1 MRRLRALRDLKIAR
15 QLPLS
20 VTAPYP
26 HHPHI
31 HFVAFVAFVDLVKL
45 NIDKLVNRRYY
56 HDDNHSPYSSAVLA
70 SLRLKQKQK
79 PSRHHCE
86 QRIQNTR
93 TMQRALLILDLQN
106 EFLSPST
113 GRCLLP
119 NTTDDLTKQPAFL
132 TNIRSLLSRFRT
144 LGGDVIF
151 MRSEYRDLREPSD
164 ETILIIH
171 PSDEDDIASE
181 ASSDEGE
188 GEGEGGVCGKKN
200 SKIEASIPRPPKA
213 RVSSSTTKEISGTVL
228 LTGRPPLLTDAYLSI
243 STSHPPCSPGTPPA
257 AWSPF
262 VTPLI
267 QPQDRTFTKSHYSAF
282 RETPLLQ
289 TLRGRIV
296 TQLVIVGLLTNVDV
310 LATAADAARH
320 GLEVWVVEDCLG
332 YRSEAAHQE
341 ALEVME
347 TELAVERCLSGVL
360 VRGWE
365 KERRRLQAAVAAGQ
379 KETKGGLGAAG
390 MSQEDIRKLIEGAL
404 GGPMMGGG
412 GAAAGDKGDLY
423 DDYGEV
429 DVPVR
434 RAEMRSE
441 GRERQRSEGSRENRE
456 QMREPRQEGGP
467 MRRERVEAKVV
478 VRRPRPDPKAADKKP
493 VDGKKVEVKKP
504 ATNEAGV
511 KKPASQPAVKS
522 EAKKPEVKKAEPKKS
537 ETEQPATKKPES
549 QPTLKPELKKPEVKE
564 AEFKKSLEKQP
575 ETTNSEIKTIEKAE
589 EEKVQLEEQETKT
602 KSFETN
608 ESASK
613 QPEATETK
621 KPETAES
628 AESPRPTSNSGTSK
642 KERKPRKYESSAPV
656 MGEGDSVGEGDSYI
670 KYNIL
675 PLDQSSTAF
684 ENIKNEVQWRSM
696 FHRGGEVPRLV
707 AVEGEV
713 REDGSFPIYRHPA
726 DESPPLLP
734 FSPTINSIRLAVQK
748 HLQHSLNHVLI
759 QHYRDG
765 NDYIS
770 EHSDKTL
777 DIAKGSKIVN
787 VSLGA
792 QRTMILRQKKDT
804 SPAASVAAEK
814 QETRPMQR
822 IPLPHNSIF
831 CLGLETNQKWMHA
844 IKADKREPKIK
855 APEELAYGGER
866 ISLTFRHIATYLSAD
881 EKQIYGQGAV
891 AKVAEDMR
899 ETQNGPS
906 DETEKLLAAFGAEN
920 QQSDFDWN
928 LHYGKGFDV
937 LNFQIPKPKLL
948 VSSSLAPDISTARI
962 KLCLSIK
969 GVDFVEQVVEQGT
982 TGLRTYDPRGTA
994 PVFIDT
1000 DRDRTILTDSLAIL
1014 QYLEMFYPAEPWL
1027 LPSPVEER
1035 GAYATALQR
1044 LQESEKLR
1052 MAWEAGDVDGVKR
1065 ELRVWEIWLRRGC
1078 YAAGEELGLVDVAL
1092 WPVLEAVERG
1102 GVELPAVVQ
1111 GYWRRL
1117 RERQGVKEV
1126 HENKVETIA
1135 EVVGKKDEKKIEG
1148 KKVDV
1153 EVEELVKKVGEARID
1168 S

>member
-1 MRRLRALRDLKIAR
+1 
-15 QLPLS
+15 
-20 VTAPYP
+20 
-26 HHPHI
+26 
-31 HFVAFVAFVDLVKL
+31 
-45 NIDKLVNRRYY
+45 
-56 HDDNHSPYSSAVLA
+56 
-70 SLRLKQKQK
+70 
-79 PSRHHCE
+79 
-86 QRIQNTR
+86 
-93 TMQRALLILDLQN
+93 QN

-365 KERRRLQAAVAAGQ
+365 KERRRLQAA
-379 KETKGGLGAAG
+379 
-390 MSQEDIRKLIEGAL
+390 
-404 GGPMMGGG
+404 
-412 GAAAGDKGDLY
+412 
-423 DDYGEV
+423 
-429 DVPVR
+429 
-434 RAEMRSE
+434 
-441 GRERQRSEGSRENRE
+441 
-456 QMREPRQEGGP
+456 
-467 MRRERVEAKVV
+467 
-478 VRRPRPDPKAADKKP
+478 
-493 VDGKKVEVKKP
+493 
-504 ATNEAGV
+504 
-511 KKPASQPAVKS
+511 
-522 EAKKPEVKKAEPKKS
+522 
-537 ETEQPATKKPES
+537 
-549 QPTLKPELKKPEVKE
+549 KPEVKE

-948 VSSSLAPDISTARI
+948 VSSSSAPDISTARI

>member
-1 MRRLRALRDLKIAR
+1 
-15 QLPLS
+15 
-20 VTAPYP
+20 
-26 HHPHI
+26 
-31 HFVAFVAFVDLVKL
+31 
-45 NIDKLVNRRYY
+45 
-56 HDDNHSPYSSAVLA
+56 
-70 SLRLKQKQK
+70 
-79 PSRHHCE
+79 
-86 QRIQNTR
+86 
-93 TMQRALLILDLQN
+93 MQRALLILDLQN

-119 NTTDDLTKQPAFL
+119 DTTDDLTKQPAFL
-132 TNIRSLLSRFRT
+132 TNIRSLLSRFRS

-171 PSDEDDIASE
+171 PSDEDDLGSE
-181 ASSDEGE
+181 SSSDEGA
-188 GEGEGGVCGKKN
+188 GGSG
-200 SKIEASIPRPPKA
+200 SGASMPRPPKIKA
-213 RVSSSTTKEISGTVL
+213 SSFSQTITKEISGTVL
-228 LTGRPPLLTDAYLSI
+228 STGRPPLLTDAYLSI
-243 STSHPPCSPGTPPA
+243 STSHPPCSPGTTAA
-257 AWSPF
+257 AWFPF

-267 QPQDRTFTKSHYSAF
+267 QPQDRTFTKSYYSAF

-296 TQLVIVGLLTNVDV
+296 TQLVIVGLLTNIDV
-310 LATAADAARH
+310 LATAADAVRH

-332 YRSEAAHQE
+332 YRSETAHLE
-341 ALEVME
+341 ALEIME
-347 TELAVERCLSGVL
+347 SELAVEKCLSGVL
-360 VRGWE
+360 LRGWE
-365 KERRRLQAAVAAGQ
+365 KERRRLQAAAAAGQ
-379 KETKGGLGAAG
+379 KE
-390 MSQEDIRKLIEGAL
+390 
-404 GGPMMGGG
+404 
-412 GAAAGDKGDLY
+412 
-423 DDYGEV
+423 
-429 DVPVR
+429 
-434 RAEMRSE
+434 
-441 GRERQRSEGSRENRE
+441 
-456 QMREPRQEGGP
+456 
-467 MRRERVEAKVV
+467 
-478 VRRPRPDPKAADKKP
+478 PK
-493 VDGKKVEVKKP
+493 
-504 ATNEAGV
+504 
-511 KKPASQPAVKS
+511 
-522 EAKKPEVKKAEPKKS
+522 
-537 ETEQPATKKPES
+537 
-549 QPTLKPELKKPEVKE
+549 
-564 AEFKKSLEKQP
+564 EKQP
-575 ETTNSEIKTIEKAE
+575 ETQNSEVNGTEKAE
-589 EEKVQLEEQETKT
+589 EKKVQLEEQTKT
-602 KSFETN
+602 KSVDTH
-608 ESASK
+608 ESVSQK
-613 QPEATETK
+613 PEGTETK
-621 KPETAES
+621 ESEPNES
-628 AESPRPTSNSGTSK
+628 AESPRPTSSSGTSK

-656 MGEGDSVGEGDSYI
+656 MTEGDSVGEGDSYI

-675 PLDQSSTAF
+675 PPDQSSTAF

-748 HLQHSLNHVLI
+748 HLQHPLNHVLI

-792 QRTMILRQKKDT
+792 QRTMVLRQKKDT
-804 SPAASVAAEK
+804 SPAAMVAAEK

-881 EKQIYGQGAV
+881 EKHIYGQGAV
-891 AKVAEDMR
+891 SKTAEDMR

-906 DETEKLLAAFGAEN
+906 EEAEKLLAAFGAEN

-928 LHYGKGFDV
+928 HHYGKGFDV

-948 VSSSLAPDISTARI
+948 ISSSSLLTPDIPTTRI
-962 KLCLSIK
+962 KLCLAIK
-969 GVDFVEQVVEQGT
+969 HVDFQEQIVEQNT
-982 TGLRTYDPRGTA
+982 TGLRTYNPRGTA

-1000 DRDRTILTDSLAIL
+1000 DRERTILTDSLAIL

-1035 GAYATALQR
+1035 AAYANALQR
-1044 LQESEKLR
+1044 LQDREMEMVGKELR
-1052 MAWEAGDVDGVKR
+1052 IWEA
-1065 ELRVWEIWLRRGC
+1065 WLGRGRF
-1078 YAAGEELGLVDVAL
+1078 AAGAELGLVDVAI

-1102 GVELPAVVQ
+1102 GVELPGKVCA
-1111 GYWRRL
+1111 YWRRL
-1117 RERQGVKEV
+1117 REMEEVRCVYESKKEMI
-1126 HENKVETIA
+1126 TDGA
-1135 EVVGKKDEKKIEG
+1135 GKKDGEK
-1148 KKVDV
+1148 DD
-1153 EVEELVKKVGEARID
+1153 EVEELARKVEETRID

>member
-1 MRRLRALRDLKIAR
+1 
-15 QLPLS
+15 
-20 VTAPYP
+20 
-26 HHPHI
+26 
-31 HFVAFVAFVDLVKL
+31 
-45 NIDKLVNRRYY
+45 
-56 HDDNHSPYSSAVLA
+56 
-70 SLRLKQKQK
+70 
-79 PSRHHCE
+79 
-86 QRIQNTR
+86 
-93 TMQRALLILDLQN
+93 
-106 EFLSPST
+106 
-113 GRCLLP
+113 
-119 NTTDDLTKQPAFL
+119 
-132 TNIRSLLSRFRT
+132 
-144 LGGDVIF
+144 
-151 MRSEYRDLREPSD
+151 
-164 ETILIIH
+164 
-171 PSDEDDIASE
+171 
-181 ASSDEGE
+181 
-188 GEGEGGVCGKKN
+188 
-200 SKIEASIPRPPKA
+200 
-213 RVSSSTTKEISGTVL
+213 
-228 LTGRPPLLTDAYLSI
+228 
-243 STSHPPCSPGTPPA
+243 
-257 AWSPF
+257 
-262 VTPLI
+262 
-267 QPQDRTFTKSHYSAF
+267 
-282 RETPLLQ
+282 
-289 TLRGRIV
+289 
-296 TQLVIVGLLTNVDV
+296 
-310 LATAADAARH
+310 
-320 GLEVWVVEDCLG
+320 
-332 YRSEAAHQE
+332 
-341 ALEVME
+341 
-347 TELAVERCLSGVL
+347 
-360 VRGWE
+360 
-365 KERRRLQAAVAAGQ
+365 LQAAAAAGQ

-390 MSQEDIRKLIEGAL
+390 MSQEDIRKLVEGAL

-412 GAAAGDKGDLY
+412 GTAAGDKGDLH

-434 RAEMRSE
+434 RVERRSE

-478 VRRPRPDPKAADKKP
+478 IRRPRPDPKAADKKP
-493 VDGKKVEVKKP
+493 ADGKKVEVKKP
-504 ATNEAGV
+504 ATNEVGV

-537 ETEQPATKKPES
+537 ETKQPETKKPES
-549 QPTLKPELKKPEVKE
+549 QPTLKPESKKPEVKE
-564 AEFKKSLEKQP
+564 TELKKSVEKQP
-575 ETTNSEIKTIEKAE
+575 ETPNPEVKTIEKAE
-589 EEKVQLEEQETKT
+589 EEKVQLEEQTKT
-602 KSFETN
+602 KTVETN

-613 QPEATETK
+613 QPEGTETK
-621 KPETAES
+621 ESETTES
-628 AESPRPTSNSGTSK
+628 AESPRPTSSSGTSK
-642 KERKPRKYESSAPV
+642 KERKPGKYESSAPV
-656 MGEGDSVGEGDSYI
+656 MAEGDSVGEGDSYI

-675 PLDQSSTAF
+675 PLDQSSSAF

-713 REDGSFPIYRHPA
+713 REDGRYVSLSYAFKARNPLQNLTFNHEISLTFTSFPIYRHPA

-748 HLQHSLNHVLI
+748 HLQHPLNHVLI

-804 SPAASVAAEK
+804 SPAATVAAEK

-881 EKQIYGQGAV
+881 EKHIYGQGAV
-891 AKVAEDMR
+891 SKLAEDMR

-906 DETEKLLAAFGAEN
+906 DEAEKLLAAFGAEN

-928 LHYGKGFDV
+928 HHYGKGFDV

-948 VSSSLAPDISTARI
+948 VSSSSAPDIATARI

-969 GVDFVEQVVEQGT
+969 GVDFIEQVVEQGT

-1044 LQESEKLR
+1044 MQDSEKLR
-1052 MAWEAGDVDGVKR
+1052 MAWEGGDVDGVKR
-1065 ELRVWEIWLRRGC
+1065 ELRIWQSWLRRGR
-1078 YAAGEELGLVDVAL
+1078 YAVGEELGLVDVAL

-1117 RERQGVKEV
+1117 REREGMRKVY
-1126 HENKVETIA
+1126 ENKVETIA
-1135 EVVGKKDEKKIEG
+1135 EVVGKKDEKKVEG

-1153 EVEELVKKVGEARID
+1153 EVEELVKKVEEARID